1 LIQHSHKETSTIQEA
16 KAEIRQ
22 HQDDDHCGGEGGGS
36 DDCCAV

>member
-1 LIQHSHKETSTIQEA
+1 MQQSHKETSTVQEA

-22 HQDDDHCGGEGGGS
+22 HQEDDHCGGGGGGS